1 MRVLSGKLDALE
13 QFANRP
19 LLLTT
24 SLKGHHLSWYVANVI
39 YGTLSTHMDMN
50 SLCHSSSV
58 NVLLFGLLV
67 FCGGQGSFS
76 LPFFLQRTPLSQ
88 TLYQIITIEWSIYL
102 LFNSAHMSP
111 DGTNP
116 YCTIGHGLY
125 RGLS

>member
-39 YGTLSTHMDMN
+39 YGTLSTHEHEF
-50 SLCHSSSV
+50 SCPV

-67 FCGGQGSFS
+67 FFVGQVFF
-76 LPFFLQRTPLSQ
+76 PFFKEHL
-88 TLYQIITIEWSIYL
+88 
-102 LFNSAHMSP
+102 
-111 DGTNP
+111 
-116 YCTIGHGLY
+116 
-125 RGLS
+125 

>member
-1 MRVLSGKLDALE
+1 MRVLLGKLDALE

-39 YGTLSTHMDMN
+39 YGTLSTH
-50 SLCHSSSV
+50 
-58 NVLLFGLLV
+58 GYE
-67 FCGGQGSFS
+67 FS
-76 LPFFLQRTPLSQ
+76 LSFFPSTIIWFVGILWWSGFFLFSYLQRTPLSP